1 MDFLNNQP
9 PIDPTANN
17 PLNKFLMPTAGQ
29 QAAQQPPQQQAQVN
43 PDTQALIEALRK
55 GGMGGGG
62 APAQAG
68 RVQTTGYFG
77 EGMTDPSNIGSA
89 IRGGYDRWNNPNP
102 NGMTQP
108 EMMNLM
114 SDFGG

>member
-1 MDFLNNQP
+1 VRVQE
-9 PIDPTANN
+9 
-17 PLNKFLMPTAGQ
+17 Q
-29 QAAQQPPQQQAQVN
+29 QRQGLQLFGCEHSQVRGPAQQQQ
-43 PDTQALIEALRK
+43 DDELIEQIDALRN

-62 APAQAG
+62 APTQGG
-68 RVQTTGYFG
+68 RVQSAGYLGQGMNTGAIG
-77 EGMTDPSNIGSA
+77 GALKSAMTPNL
-89 IRGGYDRWNNPNP
+89 NP

>member
-17 PLNKFLMPTAGQ
+17 PLNRFLMPTAAQ
-29 QAAQQPPQQQAQVN
+29 QAAQQPPQQQQQQTN
-43 PDTQALIEALRK
+43 PDTQALIDALRN

-62 APAQAG
+62 APTQGG
-68 RVQTTGYFG
+68 RVQSAGYLGQGMNTGAIG
-77 EGMTDPSNIGSA
+77 GALKSAMTPNL
-89 IRGGYDRWNNPNP
+89 NP